1 VRTGCLPEGNPE
13 PARHARLPPGI
24 RTTRKGRVPG
34 LNFQGMELIIATIIS
49 LLPIINPFSTAPMFL
64 AITEGDT
71 DAERNEQARKAVIYM
86 VCILVS
92 FLLAGTF
99 IMKFFGLSLPGLRI
113 AGGILVAGVGM
124 RMLYPKDDV
133 DQTHE
138 EHHESRQK
146 ADVSFTPLAI
156 PSLAGPG
163 AISVTIGLTSLA
175 DTWWHYMAILAG
187 ILIVAVI
194 VFTTLRLST
203 RMVHV
208 LGVNGL
214 HAMTKIMGFLILCVG
229 VQFVVTGVVA
239 VITDPALIHAI
250 RDALL

>member
-1 VRTGCLPEGNPE
+1 MQL
-13 PARHARLPPGI
+13 AIAA
-24 RTTRKGRVPG
+24 
-34 LNFQGMELIIATIIS
+34 IIA

-71 DAERNEQARKAVIYM
+71 EAERQEQAGKAVIYM
-86 VCILVS
+86 ICILVA
-92 FLLAGTF
+92 FLIGGTF

-124 RMLYPKDDV
+124 GMLYPKDSGP
-133 DQTHE
+133 QTKA
-138 EHHESRQK
+138 EHLESRRK
-146 ADVSFTPLAI
+146 RDVSFTPLAM

-175 DTWWHYMAILAG
+175 KGWLDFVSIIIG
-187 ILIVAVI
+187 ILVVAVI
-194 VFTTLRLST
+194 VYATLRLST
-203 RMVHV
+203 RLVKV

-229 VQFVVTGVVA
+229 VQFIVNGIIDVA
-239 VITDPALIHAI
+239 SSPELIRAI
-250 RDALL
+250 LQVLEEARGQP

>member
-1 VRTGCLPEGNPE
+1 MQL
-13 PARHARLPPGI
+13 AIAA
-24 RTTRKGRVPG
+24 
-34 LNFQGMELIIATIIS
+34 IIA

-71 DAERNEQARKAVIYM
+71 DAERQEQARKAVIYM
-86 VCILVS
+86 VCILVA
-92 FLLAGTF
+92 FLVGGTF

-124 RMLYPKDDV
+124 RMLYPKDNGL
-133 DQTHE
+133 QTKA
-138 EHHESRQK
+138 EHLESKRK
-146 ADVSFTPLAI
+146 RDVSFTPLAM

-175 DTWWHYMAILAG
+175 TGWLDFVSIIVGILA
-187 ILIVAVI
+187 VAVI
-194 VFTTLRLST
+194 VYLTLRLST
-203 RMVHV
+203 RLVKI

-229 VQFVVTGVVA
+229 IQFIVNGVIDVA
-239 VITDPALIHAI
+239 SSPELIHGILQVLEEA
-250 RDALL
+250 R